1 MKYFPLVWATLWRK
15 KTRTIFTLLSV
26 VVAFLLFGVLETV
39 DYAFSHPSVGAA
51 GADKLVTTNKYS
63 ITLSLPFADVQ
74 QIRSVPGVEEV
85 TWITWFGGYY
95 QESKNFVFALPID
108 TDTYFNL
115 HKDEFIVSDAEM
127 RAFRDTRTG
136 GLANIALM
144 KKFGWKVGDKVPL
157 HSTIWTQKNGSLDWT
172 FDIVGT
178 FDAKDPTQASQ
189 QASSFL
195 FHYELFDE
203 GRSFGKGSIG
213 WFEERVADPSQA
225 SDVAHRID
233 ALFANSSDETKT
245 QPAKDFAM
253 AFLKQLGDVGFV
265 LRAILGAVFFTLLF
279 LTGNTMM
286 QSVRERVPELAV
298 LKTLGFGDAAVLGLV
313 MAESLLLCV
322 VAALLGLALSF
333 AAIPIVKMGLQGV
346 ELSPRALLPGIGGTA
361 TRFGHVEVLYITEFV
376 GLIFIYLGYGMMRQ
390 DHSASV
396 HANQQTSQQTWEGS
410 PSPVDPRA
418 T

>member
-1 MKYFPLVWATLWRK
+1 VKYFPLVWATLWRK

-39 DYAFSHPSVGAA
+39 DYAFSHPSGGAS
-51 GADKLVTTNKYS
+51 GADKLVTMNKYS

-74 QIRSVPGVEEV
+74 QIRSVPGVDEA
-85 TWITWFGGYY
+85 TWLTWFGGYY

-108 TDTYFNL
+108 VDTYFNL

-136 GLANIALM
+136 GLANTALM

-157 HSTIWTQKNGSLDWT
+157 HSTIWTQKTGSLDWT

-189 QASSFL
+189 VASSIL

-203 GRSFGKGSIG
+203 GRSFGKGNVG
-213 WFEERVADPSQA
+213 WIEERVTDPLQA
-225 SDVAHRID
+225 SAVANRID
-233 ALFANSSDETKT
+233 ALFANSPDETKT

-253 AFLKQLGDVGFV
+253 AFIKQLGDVGFV

-286 QSVRERVPELAV
+286 QSVRERVPEFAV
-298 LKTLGFGDAAVLGLV
+298 LKTLGFGDGAVLGLV
-313 MAESLLLCV
+313 LAESLLLCV
-322 VAALLGLALSF
+322 AAALVGLALSF
-333 AAIPIVKMGLQGV
+333 AAIPIVRMGLQGM
-346 ELSPRALLPGIGGTA
+346 ELSRGALLPGIA
-361 TRFGHVEVLYITEFV
+361 VAVLLGVIV
-376 GLIFIYLGYGMMRQ
+376 GLPPALRAMRL
-390 DHSASV
+390 
-396 HANQQTSQQTWEGS
+396 TI
-410 PSPVDPRA
+410 VDALADKR
-418 T
+418 

>member
-1 MKYFPLVWATLWRK
+1 MMKYFPLVWATLWRK

-39 DYAFSHPSVGAA
+39 DYAFSHASGGAS
-51 GADKLVTTNKYS
+51 GADKLVTMNKYS
-63 ITLSLPFADVQ
+63 ITLPLPFTDVQ

-85 TWITWFGGYY
+85 TWLTWFGGYY

-108 TDTYFNL
+108 IDTYFNL
-115 HKDEFIVSDAEM
+115 HKDEFIVSDAQM

-136 GLANIALM
+136 GLVNVALM

-157 HSTIWTQKNGSLDWT
+157 HSTIWTQKDGSLDWT
-172 FDIVGT
+172 FDVVGT

-189 QASSFL
+189 QASSLL

-203 GRSFGKGSIG
+203 GRSFGKGNVG
-213 WFEERVADPSQA
+213 WIEERVADPSQA
-225 SDVAHRID
+225 SDVANRID
-233 ALFANSSDETKT
+233 ALFANSPDETKT

-253 AFLKQLGDVGFV
+253 AFIKQLGDVGFV

-286 QSVRERVPELAV
+286 QSVRERVPEFAV
-298 LKTLGFGDAAVLGLV
+298 LKTLGFSDAAVLGLV

-322 VAALLGLALSF
+322 AAALVGLALSF
-333 AAIPIVKMGLQGV
+333 GAIPIVKMGLQGM
-346 ELSPRALLPGIGGTA
+346 ELSHGALLPGIGVA
-361 TRFGHVEVLYITEFV
+361 VLLGVIV
-376 GLIFIYLGYGMMRQ
+376 GLPPALRAMRL
-390 DHSASV
+390 
-396 HANQQTSQQTWEGS
+396 TI
-410 PSPVDPRA
+410 VDALADKR
-418 T
+418 

>member
-39 DYAFSHPSVGAA
+39 DYAFSHPSAGAA
-51 GADKLVTTNKYS
+51 GADKLVTMNKYS
-63 ITLSLPFADVQ
+63 ITLPLPFADVQ

-85 TWITWFGGYY
+85 TWFTWFGGYY

-108 TDTYFNL
+108 IDTYFNL

-136 GLANIALM
+136 GLVNTALM

-172 FDIVGT
+172 FDIVGS

-189 QASSFL
+189 QATSFL

-203 GRSFGKGSIG
+203 GRSFGKGNVG
-213 WFEERVADPSQA
+213 WIEERVGDPSQA
-225 SDVAHRID
+225 SAVANRID
-233 ALFANSSDETKT
+233 ALFTNSSDETKT

-253 AFLKQLGDVGFV
+253 AFIKQLGDVGFV

-286 QSVRERVPELAV
+286 QSVRERVPEFAV

-313 MAESLLLCV
+313 IAESLLLCV
-322 VAALLGLALSF
+322 VAALVGLALSF

-346 ELSPRALLPGIGGTA
+346 ELSPRALLPGIGVA
-361 TRFGHVEVLYITEFV
+361 VLLGVIV
-376 GLIFIYLGYGMMRQ
+376 GLPPALRAMRL
-390 DHSASV
+390 
-396 HANQQTSQQTWEGS
+396 TI
-410 PSPVDPRA
+410 VDALADKR
-418 T
+418 

>member
-26 VVAFLLFGVLETV
+26 MVAFLLFGVLETV
-39 DYAFSHPSVGAA
+39 DYAFSHPSAGAT

-63 ITLSLPFADVQ
+63 ITLPLPFADVQ

-85 TWITWFGGYY
+85 TWLTWFGGYY

-108 TDTYFNL
+108 ADTYFNL
-115 HKDEFIVSDAEM
+115 HKDEFIVSEAEM
-127 RAFRDTRTG
+127 RAFTDTRTG
-136 GLANIALM
+136 GLANTALM

-178 FDAKDPTQASQ
+178 FDAKDPTQAAQ
-189 QASSFL
+189 QATSFL

-203 GRSFGKGSIG
+203 GRSFGKGNVG
-213 WFEERVADPSQA
+213 WIEERVADPSQA
-225 SDVAHRID
+225 SEVANRID
-233 ALFANSSDETKT
+233 ALFTNSSDETKT

-253 AFLKQLGDVGFV
+253 AFLKQLGDIGFV

-298 LKTLGFGDAAVLGLV
+298 LKTLGFGDTAVLGLV
-313 MAESLLLCV
+313 IAESLLLCV

-333 AAIPIVKMGLQGV
+333 GAIPVIKMGLPGV
-346 ELSPRALLPGIGGTA
+346 ELSPRALLPGIGVA
-361 TRFGHVEVLYITEFV
+361 VLLAFIV
-376 GLIFIYLGYGMMRQ
+376 GLPPALRAMRL
-390 DHSASV
+390 SI
-396 HANQQTSQQTWEGS
+396 
-410 PSPVDPRA
+410 VDALADKR
-418 T
+418 

>member
-39 DYAFSHPSVGAA
+39 DYAFSHPSGGAS
-51 GADKLVTTNKYS
+51 GADKLVTMNKYS
-63 ITLSLPFADVQ
+63 ITLPLPFADMQ

-85 TWITWFGGYY
+85 TWLTWFGGYY

-108 TDTYFNL
+108 IDTYFNL
-115 HKDEFIVSDAEM
+115 HKDEFIVSDAQM

-136 GLANIALM
+136 GLANTALM

-157 HSTIWTQKNGSLDWT
+157 HSTIWTQKSGSLDWT

-203 GRSFGKGSIG
+203 GRSFGKGNVG
-213 WFEERVADPSQA
+213 WIEERVTDPSQA
-225 SDVAHRID
+225 SVVANRID
-233 ALFANSSDETKT
+233 ALFANSPDETKT

-253 AFLKQLGDVGFV
+253 AFIKQLGDVGFV

-286 QSVRERVPELAV
+286 QSVRERVPEFGV

-313 MAESLLLCV
+313 LAESLLLCV
-322 VAALLGLALSF
+322 AAALVGLALSF
-333 AAIPIVKMGLQGV
+333 AAIPIVRMGLQGM
-346 ELSPRALLPGIGGTA
+346 ELSRGALLPGIGIA
-361 TRFGHVEVLYITEFV
+361 VLLGVIV
-376 GLIFIYLGYGMMRQ
+376 GLPPALRAMRL
-390 DHSASV
+390 
-396 HANQQTSQQTWEGS
+396 TI
-410 PSPVDPRA
+410 VDALADRH
-418 T
+418 